1 MSSRKPQSYAVSH
14 PLIGA
19 SWNVW
24 RRMLRAHRIG
34 PAYWPK
40 ACAITLCTAAAA
52 PLRALDRMKTP
63 NGAAALAK
71 PPIFIVG
78 HWRSGTTHLH
88 NLFCQ
93 DPQFGYVSTF
103 QTIVPGGC
111 ISGRRWLAPLIGA
124 HMPSV
129 RPMDNMELSLFG
141 PQEEEVALAHMT
153 PCAYYHALYFPRA
166 MRSFFDRYV
175 MFEGISDEER
185 AEWACNYRALLAK
198 AAFIAGG
205 RRLVLKNP
213 ANTGRIRALLEM
225 FPGAKFIHIYRD
237 PFVVL
242 PSTVH
247 FYDRILPL
255 TVLQRAD
262 RDAIVA
268 NVYAMYG
275 ALMTRCVETQGAVPE
290 GQWAEVRFED
300 LERDPVGE
308 MARLYRTL
316 DLGAFDARDTVASYA
331 AAQADYRKNAFTLET
346 PVRDRIAEVS
356 GAFVARWGY
365 APPN

>member
-1 MSSRKPQSYAVSH
+1 MPKEQPQSYAVTH
-14 PLIGA
+14 PLVGA

-24 RRMLRAHRIG
+24 RRLRRAHRVDPG
-34 PAYWPK
+34 YWPK
-40 ACAITLCTAAAA
+40 AALINVCTAAAA
-52 PLRALDRMKTP
+52 PLRALDSRRTRA
-63 NGAAALAK
+63 GAAPLAK
-71 PPIFIVG
+71 PPIFIIG

-88 NLFCQ
+88 NLFCE

-103 QTIVPGGC
+103 QTVIPGGC
-111 ISGRRWLAPLIGA
+111 ISGRFLAPLMEA
-124 HMPSV
+124 RMPSI

-166 MRSFFDRYV
+166 MRFFFDRYV
-175 MFEGISDEER
+175 LFDGIAREEKD
-185 AEWACNYRALLAK
+185 EWADTYRALLEK
-198 AAFIAGG
+198 AAFMAGG

-213 ANTGRIRALLEM
+213 ANTARIRELVAM
-225 FPGAKFIHIYRD
+225 FPGAKFVHIYRD

-247 FYDRILPL
+247 FYDRIHPI
-255 TVLQRAD
+255 TVLQRVD
-262 RDAIVA
+262 REAIVG

-275 ALMTRCVETQGAVPE
+275 ALMTRCLETQGAVPE

-308 MARLYRTL
+308 MDRLYRTL
-316 DLGAFDARDTVASYA
+316 DLGPFDAREKVSAYV
-331 AAQADYRKNAFTLET
+331 AAQSDYRKNEFTLGPST
-346 PVRDRIAEVS
+346 RDRITEVS
-356 GAFVARWGY
+356 GPFVTRWGY